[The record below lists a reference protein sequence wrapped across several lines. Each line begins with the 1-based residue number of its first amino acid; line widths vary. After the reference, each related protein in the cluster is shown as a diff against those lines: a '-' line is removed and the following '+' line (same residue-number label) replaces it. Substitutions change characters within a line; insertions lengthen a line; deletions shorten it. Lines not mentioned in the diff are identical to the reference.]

1 MWIMNDLDYF
11 YKAIT
16 SPVADVIGFVVFL
29 YLVYVA
35 LDFIRKGLKK

>member
-1 MWIMNDLDYF
+1 MNF
-11 YKAIT
+11 SEIFGKAIT
-16 SPVADVIGFVVFL
+16 SPFASVIGFVVFL

>member
-1 MWIMNDLDYF
+1 MNDLDYF

-16 SPVADVIGFVVFL
+16 SPVANVIGFVVFL

>member
-1 MWIMNDLDYF
+1 MNDLDYF

-16 SPVADVIGFVVFL
+16 SPVANVIGYVIFF

-35 LDFIRKGLKK
+35 VDFIRKGLKK